1 MMNKETRQYKL
12 VWYAEKEVEKEKEA
26 KSGALIPTSSVV
38 SHLFFLVRSTPILVR
53 VIAPG

>member
-1 MMNKETRQYKL
+1 MNKETRQYKL

-38 SHLFFLVRSTPILVR
+38 GHLFFLVRSTPILVR